1 MKILHKEL
9 YSEEENLS
17 LSSLGEESSVSKH
30 LLSWTGSSSMTLIEM
45 KLRPRH
51 NVKITLNL
59 LRLFILFY
67 FLQFINYV
75 SCSI

>member
-17 LSSLGEESSVSKH
+17 LSSLGEESRVSNH
-30 LLSWTGSSSMTLIEM
+30 LLSWTGSSSLTSIKM

-51 NVKITLNL
+51 NLKITLNIVVFH
-59 LRLFILFY
+59 FILLLAIY
-67 FLQFINYV
+67 K
-75 SCSI
+75 